1 MCGVREYIYGK
12 ISVPSFQRCCEPRI
26 FLKNK
31 VYLKEN
37 DDNDDDNETIC
48 FILKYMWNC
57 TKQKL
62 HLGEKKKTHQFPNPQ
77 NLDICNL
84 LFESSSTQK
93 NFFPIL

>member
-31 VYLKEN
+31 VYLKDN

-48 FILKYMWNC
+48 FILKYM
-57 TKQKL
+57 
-62 HLGEKKKTHQFPNPQ
+62 
-77 NLDICNL
+77 
-84 LFESSSTQK
+84 
-93 NFFPIL
+93 